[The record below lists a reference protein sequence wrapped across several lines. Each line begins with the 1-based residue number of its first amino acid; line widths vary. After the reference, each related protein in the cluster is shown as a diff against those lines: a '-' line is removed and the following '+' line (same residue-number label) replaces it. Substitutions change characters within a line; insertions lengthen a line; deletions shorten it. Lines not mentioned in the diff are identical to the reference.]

1 MLLNA
6 NKGVV
11 KAIRNNRIV
20 VELPR
25 GGTFTFRE
33 KKGRVFKVGE
43 LVCILINSVIQKV
56 TDIIPEKEAN
66 KIVQIAQDEAWGTNL
81 EGLDLE
87 DEDIRYII
95 DNEEDIYEGDEFD
108 SERQEIEGDFDQGI
122 GDDYGD
128 AEGRDHQ
135 LAEQDTFDEPS
146 GTTS

>member
-25 GGTFTFRE
+25 GGTFTFKE
-33 KKGRVFKVGE
+33 SKGRSFKVGE
-43 LVCILINSVIQKV
+43 SVCILINTVLQKV

-66 KIVQIAQDEAWGTNL
+66 EIVQIARDEAWGTNL

-87 DEDIRYII
+87 DEDIRYEF
-95 DNEEDIYEGDEFD
+95 DNEEEPYDEFD
-108 SERQEIEGDFDQGI
+108 SERQETESNPDHGS

-128 AEGRDHQ
+128 AGCRDGD
-135 LAEQDTFDEPS
+135 LAEPDTFDEPS
-146 GTTS
+146 GTTG